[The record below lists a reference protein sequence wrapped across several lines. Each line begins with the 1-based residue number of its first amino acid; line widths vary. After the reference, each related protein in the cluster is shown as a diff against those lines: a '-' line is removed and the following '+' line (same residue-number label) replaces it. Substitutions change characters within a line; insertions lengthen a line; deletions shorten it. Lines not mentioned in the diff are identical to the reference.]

1 MYPISDLT
9 AFCRKTTGDVPPK
22 LVGASTT
29 VVGSKMYL
37 YGGRLVSERK
47 MVSDIY
53 MFDLETF
60 KWERVAQNPEDD
72 IPQARY
78 FHSADT
84 WRNHLIIFGGMAIKP
99 QSENPEDLCVL
110 NDVRLFDL
118 TNRRW
123 LPAAPLP
130 PDSSL
135 IPNARY
141 AHLSSV
147 TADRLFIIG
156 GQDLANV
163 WLDDVYIF
171 DLNTRMWI
179 QRRDYPRHC
188 GTYRSVAVT
197 ADQRVRLPQEEMR
210 GGQAFARLGPAGS
223 RFKVDKAA
231 PPAANATQSDTL
243 IHLPYSAHPTE
254 DYPCDIFL
262 FSNYN
267 FTDVQRELEVF
278 TPLSDGDFTVSD
290 RSASMTGTSFPP
302 GLRFPTGAILGTY
315 FIVAGTYLS
324 QTYQSFSIWAL
335 DLINMTWSRI
345 DPGSAL
351 ASGSWFRSCLW
362 ASANKFVVFGN
373 RNGNLVEDYNR
384 RLLSWDHVTCI
395 DLEAFGIYQPPPLVL
410 DIPMQELGLAALE
423 EGLMADFEIICDDG
437 RRIKCSRK
445 LLEDRWPWF
454 KEQRKIFLQAA
465 TRALEAMPA
474 VSSQTPL
481 PEVANANRQEQRP
494 DPRITPRAF
503 NLSEPYPI
511 TLALLQY
518 FYSMALI
525 TPLQHAPAVLSQLL
539 LLSSTYQLTHLQSL
553 VKHAMHRALSYAT
566 SVGIYGVSTL
576 CSCRSLQI
584 RALRVVMAY
593 SQKRPAGL
601 RSKADKDA
609 SAGGRGSDQNGGGGG
624 GGNGRLDLPGTAA
637 RPRGMSD
644 ASFMRG
650 PSDMSAPAP
659 RGHVR
664 GSAPEPLTSLSDLQ
678 EFGVPHGQSIKRV
691 SDGSMVLPRMNEESR
706 GDFGQLHMP
715 PPPPPPPPPAMPLP
729 QPPAQTPNH
738 AASTDGFSER
748 GRMPPSPLRQPS
760 SPPTVVD
767 HKSASPP
774 PIIRKMPTPLSR
786 PFSVMSQSTEQD
798 LLAIAEL
805 LSPTVDASAENDAP
819 VPDNAPVSEL
829 EPVPE
834 MYFDEVS
841 ATTSVRDSVSSSMS
855 SIYSSYHL
863 PSSASVRSSIYTD
876 SDGASI
882 MGDDLPDP
890 ALLYSIHGHN
900 HGGFHLPSRSSLP
913 VPPLDDNRSLS
924 SATSYSSIRTPSLS
938 RHSSVQFINS
948 PPLSPTSSY
957 LPTPIDGPHG
967 GASPQPPNSKLLDV
981 IEEARYGED
990 QELRRVPS
998 EDAQTITLGTTS
1010 SDQSSTFVEPFLMRK
1025 PEPRYSPSQSQQRKM
1040 PELEKL
1046 RINTQTLDAP
1056 PSPTSRYGHHSAHP
1070 APMPASPVL
1079 SARSSSSGASSHRGS
1094 SSGKVGFGKLFGR
1107 GDRDKESKKSA
1118 SSGSSVQPSN
1128 QSVMSLDLGP
1138 SGLSKAEEKRLKK
1151 EAARARTERLAQD
1164 LADKAKKRAEA
1175 AKAAKSARVK
1185 EKTKKPWE
1193 EEGGMYEGISYF

>member
-60 KWERVAQNPEDD
+60 KWEKVAQSSDDD

-118 TNRRW
+118 SSRHW
-123 LPAAPLP
+123 LPATPVP

-135 IPNARY
+135 VPNARY

-171 DLNTRMWI
+171 DLLSKTWI

-197 ADQRVRLPQEEMR
+197 TDQRVRLPQDETR
-210 GGQAFARLGPAGS
+210 GGQASARLGQVGS

-231 PPAANATQSDTL
+231 APAANATQSDNL
-243 IHLPYSAHPTE
+243 IHLPYSAQPTE

-290 RSASMTGTSFPP
+290 RSSSMTGTSFPP

-423 EGLMADFEIICDDG
+423 EGLMADFEIVCDDG

-454 KEQRKIFLQAA
+454 KEQRRIFLQAA
-465 TRALEAMPA
+465 TRALEAMPT
-474 VSSQTPL
+474 VSSHTPL
-481 PEVANANRQEQRP
+481 PDVPNANKQEARP
-494 DPRITPRAF
+494 DPRLTPRAF

-584 RALRVVMAY
+584 R
-593 SQKRPAGL
+593 
-601 RSKADKDA
+601 
-609 SAGGRGSDQNGGGGG
+609 
-624 GGNGRLDLPGTAA
+624 
-637 RPRGMSD
+637 
-644 ASFMRG
+644 
-650 PSDMSAPAP
+650 
-659 RGHVR
+659 
-664 GSAPEPLTSLSDLQ
+664 
-678 EFGVPHGQSIKRV
+678 
-691 SDGSMVLPRMNEESR
+691 
-706 GDFGQLHMP
+706 
-715 PPPPPPPPPAMPLP
+715 
-729 QPPAQTPNH
+729 
-738 AASTDGFSER
+738 
-748 GRMPPSPLRQPS
+748 
-760 SPPTVVD
+760 
-767 HKSASPP
+767 
-774 PIIRKMPTPLSR
+774 
-786 PFSVMSQSTEQD
+786 
-798 LLAIAEL
+798 
-805 LSPTVDASAENDAP
+805 
-819 VPDNAPVSEL
+819 
-829 EPVPE
+829 
-834 MYFDEVS
+834 
-841 ATTSVRDSVSSSMS
+841 
-855 SIYSSYHL
+855 
-863 PSSASVRSSIYTD
+863 
-876 SDGASI
+876 
-882 MGDDLPDP
+882 
-890 ALLYSIHGHN
+890 
-900 HGGFHLPSRSSLP
+900 
-913 VPPLDDNRSLS
+913 
-924 SATSYSSIRTPSLS
+924 
-938 RHSSVQFINS
+938 
-948 PPLSPTSSY
+948 
-957 LPTPIDGPHG
+957 
-967 GASPQPPNSKLLDV
+967 
-981 IEEARYGED
+981 
-990 QELRRVPS
+990 
-998 EDAQTITLGTTS
+998 
-1010 SDQSSTFVEPFLMRK
+1010 
-1025 PEPRYSPSQSQQRKM
+1025 
-1040 PELEKL
+1040 
-1046 RINTQTLDAP
+1046 
-1056 PSPTSRYGHHSAHP
+1056 
-1070 APMPASPVL
+1070 
-1079 SARSSSSGASSHRGS
+1079 
-1094 SSGKVGFGKLFGR
+1094 
-1107 GDRDKESKKSA
+1107 
-1118 SSGSSVQPSN
+1118 
-1128 QSVMSLDLGP
+1128 
-1138 SGLSKAEEKRLKK
+1138 
-1151 EAARARTERLAQD
+1151 
-1164 LADKAKKRAEA
+1164 
-1175 AKAAKSARVK
+1175 
-1185 EKTKKPWE
+1185 
-1193 EEGGMYEGISYF
+1193 